1 MISVH
6 ATAGA
11 TLDLTALSSLMPLHV
26 LLGADGTILSVGPTV
41 QRMRPN
47 QSFRGTSL
55 FHWFHIRRPH
65 GVGSMEALLDGGR
78 SRLSLEFQA
87 PPRTALKG
95 HFVPTAD
102 GRYLLDLSFGITV
115 SEAVATYGL
124 TAADFAPTTLAV
136 ELLYLVEAKSAAMSE
151 SRNLNRRLED
161 ARIAA
166 ERLARTDALTGLL
179 NRRGMET
186 MIEDMMERGASFG
199 LMHVDLDYFKSI
211 NDTFGHAAGDQV
223 LMRVARLL
231 ERETR
236 DVDSV
241 IRLGGDEFVILM
253 REMTN
258 GRRLA
263 AVADRIIAA
272 LSQPIPYEGNY
283 CRVSAS
289 IGITTSD
296 IYDCPDVNQMLRDAD
311 LALYRSKLEGR
322 SRMTVFGAETPTL
335 PTEAAEPAPLRA
347 AGGKGSRTP

>member
-1 MISVH
+1 
-6 ATAGA
+6 
-11 TLDLTALSSLMPLHV
+11 
-26 LLGADGTILSVGPTV
+26 
-41 QRMRPN
+41 
-47 QSFRGTSL
+47 
-55 FHWFHIRRPH
+55 
-65 GVGSMEALLDGGR
+65 
-78 SRLSLEFQA
+78 
-87 PPRTALKG
+87 
-95 HFVPTAD
+95 
-102 GRYLLDLSFGITV
+102 
-115 SEAVATYGL
+115 
-124 TAADFAPTTLAV
+124 
-136 ELLYLVEAKSAAMSE
+136 
-151 SRNLNRRLED
+151 
-161 ARIAA
+161 
-166 ERLARTDALTGLL
+166 
-179 NRRGMET
+179 MET

-223 LMRVARLL
+223 LIRVARLL